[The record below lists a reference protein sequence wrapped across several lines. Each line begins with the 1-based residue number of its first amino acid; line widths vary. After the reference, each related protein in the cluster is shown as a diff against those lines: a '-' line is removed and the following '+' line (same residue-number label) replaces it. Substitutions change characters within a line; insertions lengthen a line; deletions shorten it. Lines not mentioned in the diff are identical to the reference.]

1 MISNEGGLEV
11 DIAKRLKEAREL
23 KGTTQ
28 TQVSKDTGINNKT
41 LSGYERK
48 ISEPDLE
55 TLNTLASYYGV
66 TTDYLLCRTDDPNGE
81 EDIVTIAA
89 HHDGD
94 EYTEEELQE
103 IENFKKY
110 VLSKRKKD
118 QKWK

>member
-1 MISNEGGLEV
+1 M

-23 KGTTQ
+23 KGATQ

-55 TLNTLASYYGV
+55 TLNTLANYYGV

-81 EDIVTIAA
+81 EEIVTIAA
-89 HHDGD
+89 HHDG
-94 EYTEEELQE
+94 EEFTEEEKKM
-103 IENFKKY
+103 IEDFKDM
-110 VLSKRKKD
+110 VRKMK
-118 QKWK
+118 QKKGQ